1 VSYMVI
7 FRTSEGKPGYQQAEE
22 VQDAVAAVER
32 LRNDDGVDNVRI
44 FRMEEVAF
52 EYKVHYSVRLA
63 DGSSPAP
70 VGAGAAGGSDELSW
84 DDESESATAPFDQ
97 MAVDPGGAPR
107 WDESTESTD
116 DGPAPID
123 EPESDAS
130 DTDARRGLFGR

>member
-1 VSYMVI
+1 MSYMVI
-7 FRTSEGKPGYQQAEE
+7 FRTAEGKPGYQQAEE

-63 DGSSPAP
+63 DGAPSAPDTPGAPA
-70 VGAGAAGGSDELSW
+70 GSDELSW
-84 DDESESATAPFDQ
+84 DDDSESAAAPFDQ
-97 MAVDPGGAPR
+97 MAVDPAGSPR

-123 EPESDAS
+123 EPESEAPDA
-130 DTDARRGLFGR
+130 DARRGLFGR